1 MKEIGKIKRRV
12 VITGRGVITPVGN
25 DIKTFSQS
33 MRDGRSGKAP
43 IQAFATE
50 SFPVKEAFE
59 IKDFNPKKQG
69 TQLLDPFIQYAVAAA
84 EEAFGEARFSVQ
96 DVDPFRVGIFV
107 SSSKGGVHTIDRFKE
122 RFLKHPS
129 AILGARIYCNSVPN
143 FAAQWIARRWEI
155 RGAAKCYIAACAT
168 GTVAIGEAARM
179 IAEGY
184 LDYCIAGAS
193 DASVVPLMLAGY
205 NQMKA
210 LSHTDILPFH
220 QNRSGFMVGEGSG
233 IVFLETLESAK
244 AREAK
249 IFGEVLAYKIAGEGT
264 DTIHF
269 RDETNAL
276 SRLLESMM
284 QKAELPPGSFDYVN
298 LHGTATRAGDL
309 YETRQIKKAFGK
321 EAFAIPMSS
330 TKSMTGHL
338 LGASGAVEAIAC
350 LTAMDEGFIPPT
362 IGLDKPDAEC
372 DLDYTPLKSR
382 THEINRAL
390 SVSLG
395 FGGHVAAIAFGKTD

>member
-1 MKEIGKIKRRV
+1 MREIKKTKRRV
-12 VITGRGVITPVGN
+12 VITGRGAITPLGHDV
-25 DIKTFSQS
+25 KSLAQAFKE
-33 MRDGRSGKAP
+33 GRSGQGP

-50 SFPVKEAFE
+50 NFPVKEAFE
-59 IKDFNPKKQG
+59 VKDFNPKKQG

-84 EEAFGEARFSVQ
+84 EEAFGEAGFSVQ
-96 DVDPFRVGIFV
+96 DVDPFRVGIMV
-107 SSSKGGVHTIDRFKE
+107 SSSKGGMHTIDRFKE
-122 RFLKHPS
+122 RFSKNPS

-179 IAEGY
+179 VSEGY

-210 LSHTDILPFH
+210 LSPSSILPFH

-233 IVFLETLESAK
+233 IVFLETLESAQ
-244 AREAK
+244 ARGAK
-249 IFGEVLAYKIAGEGT
+249 IFGEVLGYKVAGEGT

-269 RDETNAL
+269 RDETHAL
-276 SRLLESMM
+276 SRLLQNMM
-284 QKAELPPGSFDYVN
+284 EQCDVPAANLDYVN
-298 LHGTATRAGDL
+298 LHGTATKSGDL
-309 YETRQIKKAFGK
+309 YETRQLKKAFGK
-321 EAFAIPMSS
+321 DAVHISMSS

-338 LGASGAVEAIAC
+338 LGAAGAVEVIGC
-350 LTAMDEGFIPPT
+350 LIAMDEGFIPPT
-362 IGLDKPDAEC
+362 IGLDRPDAEC
-372 DLDYTPLKSR
+372 DLDYTALKSR
-382 THEINRAL
+382 TKKVNRAL
-390 SVSLG
+390 SISLG
-395 FGGHVAAIAFGKTD
+395 FGGHLAAIALGKV